1 MRFKTY
7 VVFFILFGVVPDIF
21 IALLPLA
28 RASLW
33 WKLAVCLPTATAL
46 VFLVNI
52 GRGVKYTESLRAL
65 SYIIFIFGLPKFLFM
80 LFYWIGAVPALC
92 IGIAVSLFFSTLIF
106 YVTTHLKLKETELRA
121 DRLPDAFDGL
131 RICHIADMHLGSFGQ
146 DNPYIKRIIG
156 LILAQKP
163 DIVLFSGDL
172 VNFDARE
179 AEPYMKELARL
190 EAPLGVYSIRGNH
203 DYLLHGHHLTEEQ
216 RLRQTE
222 RLLEMERSF
231 GWTVLLNEHAIVRKG
246 GAEIAIAGV
255 ENISGNPYFPSMGG
269 DLKKALE
276 GIPEGTFTIL
286 LSHDPTHWRAEV
298 AGKAPVDLTLSGHT
312 HGLKVKTAGPHVSSW
327 RLKESAGLYSQ
338 GNQSLY
344 VTSGL
349 GSAFA
354 FRLAGFPNVDI
365 ITLKPN
371 TQNHE

>member
-28 RASLW
+28 GASLW

-52 GRGVKYTESLRAL
+52 GRGVKYTESLRVL
-65 SYIIFIFGLPKFLFM
+65 SYVIFIFGLPKFLFM
-80 LFYWIGAVPALC
+80 LFYWLGAVPALC

-121 DRLPDAFDGL
+121 DRLPAAFDGL

-146 DNPYIKRIIG
+146 DNPYIKRIID

-190 EAPLGVYSIRGNH
+190 EAPLGVYAIRGNH
-203 DYLLHGHHLTEEQ
+203 DYLLHGHHLTKEQ
-216 RLRQTE
+216 RLRQTD
-222 RLLEMERSF
+222 RLLEMERSL

-327 RLKESAGLYSQ
+327 RLKESAGIYSQ

-344 VTSGL
+344 VTRGL